1 MAEINRL
8 SNKEDAELSKLEQME
23 ARAQRLFKELD
34 TDGVYLQIEQTCMRL
49 RALSCALL
57 CLILIYESVA
67 NALLLCFEIDI
78 GPTILSLRQWYLG

>member
-34 TDGVYLQIEQTCMRL
+34 TDGIICRL
-49 RALSCALL
+49 NKRACLYTLFDAPCLL
-57 CLILIYESVA
+57 
-67 NALLLCFEIDI
+67 
-78 GPTILSLRQWYLG
+78 